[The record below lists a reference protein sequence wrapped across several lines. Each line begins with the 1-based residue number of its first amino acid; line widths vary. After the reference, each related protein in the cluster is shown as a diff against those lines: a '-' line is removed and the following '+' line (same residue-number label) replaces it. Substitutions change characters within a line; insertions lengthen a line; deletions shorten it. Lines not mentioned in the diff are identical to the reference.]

1 LTSDCQQVVG
11 ELSRQKKGQNCQNS
25 RQIALNSKST
35 WCLLG
40 NEPYETLASEGI
52 KGPHF
57 RARPAIKVAR
67 HLFSLKMSLPTSASY
82 QYNSQTTSSGQA
94 SLNEHRSH
102 PLHCP
107 SCPAISHFAPFFV
120 SSMNLTR
127 TPLSTS
133 QLRNV
138 AIIAH
143 VDHGKTTLVDKLL
156 YQSGQFRDAD
166 LNKLAGGQHGL
177 IFDSNDLERERG
189 ITIFSKN
196 CAVRYTSEAGEDYR
210 INLIDTP
217 GHADFGGE
225 VERVLGMASGTILMV
240 DAFEG
245 PMPQTRFVLEK
256 SLKYGLRPI
265 LVVNKVDRP
274 DARPQEV
281 VDEVFDLL
289 VELDAPDEVLEFP
302 TIFASAKEGW
312 GTLDLDQPSD
322 TLLPLF
328 ETILKYV
335 PSPEIGLEDSPFRM
349 QITTLDYS
357 DYVGR
362 IAIGRVREGV
372 VRKRQRVT
380 VIDRQ
385 GKKSERQVTQ
395 VLSFDGLGRIE
406 VEQVAAGDL
415 CALVGLEPI
424 EIGDTVT
431 DPSNPEPLPA
441 VTIDQPTLHM
451 TFRVCDGPFAGQEGK
466 FVTSRQISE
475 RLNKELRSNVAL
487 QVAAGDT
494 QEQFRV
500 SGRGLMHL
508 GILIENMRREGFE
521 LCVGKPQVIYREVD
535 GVRCEPIEQLVID
548 CPEECQSAVMALV
561 GDRRASMTK
570 LSQRRSAGGTSAG
583 GFVHMEFTIP
593 ARSLMGLRSRML
605 NATQGQAI
613 MHHTLL
619 AYEPLRGDVPTR
631 GPGVLVAS
639 ESGMVT
645 AYSLDALY
653 DRGEFFIRPGDQV
666 YTGQIV
672 GENCRAGDLV
682 VNVVRG
688 KKLTNMRASGKD
700 DNSQVRPVRDM
711 SLEACLEY
719 IEDDELVEVTPSTIR
734 LRKILLSESD
744 RRRAGR
750 RAGSS

>member
-1 LTSDCQQVVG
+1 MNL
-11 ELSRQKKGQNCQNS
+11 
-25 RQIALNSKST
+25 
-35 WCLLG
+35 
-40 NEPYETLASEGI
+40 
-52 KGPHF
+52 
-57 RARPAIKVAR
+57 ARP
-67 HLFSLKMSLPTSASY
+67 
-82 QYNSQTTSSGQA
+82 
-94 SLNEHRSH
+94 
-102 PLHCP
+102 
-107 SCPAISHFAPFFV
+107 PF
-120 SSMNLTR
+120 T
-127 TPLSTS
+127 TS

-143 VDHGKTTLVDKLL
+143 VDHGKTTLVDQLL

-196 CAVRYTSEAGEDYR
+196 CAVRYTSESGEDFR

-240 DAFEG
+240 DAHEG

-256 SLKYGLRPI
+256 SLQYGLRPI
-265 LVVNKVDRP
+265 VVVNKVDRP

-302 TIFASAKEGW
+302 TVFASAKEGW
-312 GTLDLDQPSD
+312 ATLDLEQPSE
-322 TLLPLF
+322 TMLPLF
-328 ETILKYV
+328 ETILQYV
-335 PSPEIGLEDSPFRM
+335 PSPETGLQEKPLRL
-349 QITTLDYS
+349 QITTLEYS

-362 IAIGRVREGV
+362 IAVGRIREGT
-372 VRKRQRVT
+372 VRKRQRVL
-380 VIDRQ
+380 VIDGQ
-385 GKKSERQVTQ
+385 GKLSERQIGQ
-395 VLSFDGLGRIE
+395 VLAFDGLGRIE
-406 VEQVAAGDL
+406 VEQVEAGDL

-431 DPSNPEPLPA
+431 DPSCPEPLPS
-441 VTIDQPTLHM
+441 VTIDEPTLHM
-451 TFRVCDGPFAGQEGK
+451 TFRVSDGPFSGREGK

-475 RLNKELRSNVAL
+475 RLQKELRSNVAL
-487 QVAAGDT
+487 RVTPGET

-508 GILIENMRREGFE
+508 GILVENMRREGFE
-521 LCVGKPQVIYREVD
+521 LCVGKPQVIFREVD
-535 GVRCEPIEQLVID
+535 GERCEPIEELVID

-561 GDRRASMTK
+561 GDRRANMTK
-570 LSQRRSAGGTSAG
+570 LTQRQSSGNVTSG

-593 ARSLMGLRSRML
+593 SRSLMGLRSRML

-613 MHHTLL
+613 MHHTLI
-619 AYEPLRGDVPTR
+619 AYEPIRGTVPSR
-631 GPGVLVAS
+631 SSGVLLAN
-639 ESGMVT
+639 EPGMVT

-653 DRGEFFIRPGDQV
+653 DRGEFFVRPGDQV
-666 YTGQIV
+666 YEGQIV
-672 GENCRAGDLV
+672 GENCRADDMV
-682 VNVVRG
+682 VNVVKG

-719 IEDDELVEVTPSTIR
+719 IEEDELVEVTPSAVR
-734 LRKILLSESD
+734 LRKMMLKESD
-744 RRRAGR
+744 RRRASR
-750 RAGSS
+750 QAKNS

>member
-1 LTSDCQQVVG
+1 
-11 ELSRQKKGQNCQNS
+11 
-25 RQIALNSKST
+25 
-35 WCLLG
+35 
-40 NEPYETLASEGI
+40 
-52 KGPHF
+52 
-57 RARPAIKVAR
+57 
-67 HLFSLKMSLPTSASY
+67 MSLTRSLATS
-82 QYNSQTTSSGQA
+82 
-94 SLNEHRSH
+94 H
-102 PLHCP
+102 
-107 SCPAISHFAPFFV
+107 
-120 SSMNLTR
+120 
-127 TPLSTS
+127 
-133 QLRNV
+133 LRNV

-143 VDHGKTTLVDKLL
+143 VDHGKTTMVDQLL

-196 CAVRYTSEAGEDYR
+196 CAVRYTSEAGDDYR

-256 SLKYGLRPI
+256 SLQYGLKPI
-265 LVVNKVDRP
+265 IVVNKVDRP
-274 DARPQEV
+274 DARPLEV

-289 VELDAPDEVLEFP
+289 VDLEAPDEVLELP

-312 GTLDLDQPSD
+312 GTLDLETPSD
-322 TLLPLF
+322 NLQPLF
-328 ETILKYV
+328 ETILSYV
-335 PSPEIGLEDSPFRM
+335 PSPPTGQEEKPLRL

-362 IAIGRVREGV
+362 IAIGRIREGS
-372 VRKRQRVT
+372 VRKRQSVS
-380 VIDRQ
+380 VIDRKGNVSQ
-385 GKKSERQVTQ
+385 RQIGQ
-395 VLSFDGLGRIE
+395 VLAFDGLGRVE
-406 VEQVAAGDL
+406 VEQIDAGDL

-441 VTIDQPTLHM
+441 VAIDEPTLHM
-451 TFRVCDGPFAGQEGK
+451 NFRVSDGPFAGREGK

-475 RLNKELRSNVAL
+475 RLDKELRSNVAL
-487 QVAAGDT
+487 QVSPGDT

-521 LCVGKPQVIYREVD
+521 LCVGKPEVIYREVD
-535 GVRCEPIEQLVID
+535 GQQCEPIEQLVID
-548 CPEECQSAVMALV
+548 CPESCQSSVMALV
-561 GDRRASMTK
+561 GDRRANMTK
-570 LSQRRSAGGTSAG
+570 LTQRQTGAGG

-619 AYEPLRGDVPTR
+619 AYEPVRGTVPSR
-631 GPGVLVAS
+631 GAGVLIAS
-639 ESGMVT
+639 ETGMAT

-666 YTGQIV
+666 YEGQVV

-682 VNVVRG
+682 VNVVKG
-688 KKLTNMRASGKD
+688 KKLTNMRAAGKD
-700 DNSQVRPVRDM
+700 DNSQVRPVREM

-719 IEDDELVEVTPSTIR
+719 IEDDELVEVTPGGIR
-734 LRKILLSESD
+734 LRKMLLLESD
-744 RRRAGR
+744 RRRASR
-750 RAGSS
+750 RGSNA

>member
-1 LTSDCQQVVG
+1 
-11 ELSRQKKGQNCQNS
+11 
-25 RQIALNSKST
+25 
-35 WCLLG
+35 
-40 NEPYETLASEGI
+40 
-52 KGPHF
+52 
-57 RARPAIKVAR
+57 
-67 HLFSLKMSLPTSASY
+67 
-82 QYNSQTTSSGQA
+82 
-94 SLNEHRSH
+94 
-102 PLHCP
+102 
-107 SCPAISHFAPFFV
+107 
-120 SSMNLTR
+120 MNLAR
-127 TPLSTS
+127 TPLSTA

-143 VDHGKTTLVDKLL
+143 VDHGKTTLVDQLL

-166 LNKLAGGQHGL
+166 LAKLAGGQHGL

-196 CAVRYTSEAGEDYR
+196 CAVRYTSEAGDDYR

-240 DAFEG
+240 DAHEG

-256 SLKYGLRPI
+256 SLRHGLRPI
-265 LVVNKVDRP
+265 VVVNKVDRP
-274 DARPQEV
+274 DARPLAV

-289 VELDAPDEVLEFP
+289 VDLDAPDEVLEFP

-312 GTLDLDQPSD
+312 GTLDLDSPSQ
-322 TLLPLF
+322 TLQPLF
-328 ETILKYV
+328 ETILQHV
-335 PSPEIGLEDSPFRM
+335 PSPELGREDKPLRM

-362 IAIGRVREGV
+362 IAIGRIHEGV
-372 VRKRQRVT
+372 VSKRQRVT
-380 VIDRQ
+380 VFDRE
-385 GKKSERQVTQ
+385 GERSERQIGQ
-395 VLSFDGLGRIE
+395 VLAFDGLDRVE
-406 VEQVAAGDL
+406 VDQVAAGDL

-424 EIGDTVT
+424 EIGDTVADFDCT
-431 DPSNPEPLPA
+431 EPLPA

-451 TFRVCDGPFAGQEGK
+451 NFRVSDGPFSGQEGK
-466 FVTSRQISE
+466 YVTSRQISE
-475 RLNKELRSNVAL
+475 RLQKELRSNVAL
-487 QVAAGDT
+487 QVAPGET

-508 GILIENMRREGFE
+508 GILIENMRREGYE

-535 GVRCEPIEQLVID
+535 GVKCEPIEELVVD
-548 CPEECQSAVMALV
+548 CPADCQSAVMSLV
-561 GDRRASMTK
+561 GDRRANMTK
-570 LSQRRSAGGTSAG
+570 LSQRQISGNTSSG

-593 ARSLMGLRSRML
+593 SRSLMGLRSRML

-613 MHHTLL
+613 MHHTLI
-619 AYEPLRGDVPTR
+619 AYEPVRGTVPSRTA
-631 GPGVLVAS
+631 GVLIAS
-639 ESGMVT
+639 ETGPAT
-645 AYSLDALY
+645 AYSLDSLY
-653 DRGEFFIRPGDQV
+653 DRGEFFIQPGDQV
-666 YTGQIV
+666 YEGQVV
-672 GENCRAGDLV
+672 GEHCRAGDLV

-688 KKLTNMRASGKD
+688 KKLTNIRAAGKD

-719 IEDDELVEVTPSTIR
+719 IEEDELVEVTPASVR

-744 RRRAGR
+744 RRRASR
-750 RAGSS
+750 RANNA